1 VLCQAVVE
9 VLSVHTTSFVCG
21 CFLGFEL
28 EISFGLGIS
37 WGVHLTCSGAGGWWN
52 RGLRL
57 TIISSG
63 SSLPRM
69 YYICVMGLSD
79 YFEDLKSIADKI
91 NKFEIKYINEK
102 FHDKDYTLFEKG
114 AQIAQLLSLKRK
126 KIIDTARMVRIYTI
140 IHSDD
145 KEISAMGKAIL
156 KGMIPIK
163 KVKV

>member
-1 VLCQAVVE
+1 MYEISNVLWPQLL
-9 VLSVHTTSFVCG
+9 LSVDVFWVLNLK
-21 CFLGFEL
+21 FPLGL
-28 EISFGLGIS
+28 EFHG
-37 WGVHLTCSGAGGWWN
+37 GVHLTCSGAGGQRN
-52 RGLRL
+52 RGLPL
-57 TIISSG
+57 TIISSE
-63 SSLPRM
+63 SSLPKI

-91 NKFEIKYINEK
+91 NQFEIKYINEK
-102 FHDKDYTLFEKG
+102 FHAKDYTLFEKG
-114 AQIAQLLSLKRK
+114 AQITQLLSLKRK
-126 KIIDTARMVRIYTI
+126 KIIDTARMVRIYQM

>member
-1 VLCQAVVE
+1 
-9 VLSVHTTSFVCG
+9 
-21 CFLGFEL
+21 
-28 EISFGLGIS
+28 
-37 WGVHLTCSGAGGWWN
+37 
-52 RGLRL
+52 
-57 TIISSG
+57 
-63 SSLPRM
+63 
-69 YYICVMGLSD
+69 MGLSD

-102 FHDKDYTLFEKG
+102 FHDKDCTLFEKG

-126 KIIDTARMVRIYTI
+126 KIIDTARMVRIYTM